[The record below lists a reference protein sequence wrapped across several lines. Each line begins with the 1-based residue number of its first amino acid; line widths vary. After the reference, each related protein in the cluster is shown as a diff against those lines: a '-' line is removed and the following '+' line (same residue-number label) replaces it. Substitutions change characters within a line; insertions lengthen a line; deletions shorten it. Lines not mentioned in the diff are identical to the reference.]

1 MSIYEFLKENNDDV
15 LFCDRSGNL
24 IAVYCKNNV
33 KVLFEFS
40 STNLA
45 QKNYRKFRRE
55 LENIKV

>member
-33 KVLFEFS
+33 KLVFEFS
-40 STNLA
+40 SISLA

-55 LENIKV
+55 LEGIKV